1 MNLANLKRTL
11 KFDYLAFLSVTRSFF
26 KDKNFLKY
34 FGFIYLFYFIGIFAI
49 IRANIYYIDDNTR
62 AISGDYQFWANAS
75 RYSTIFLSDFL
86 NFGLPLLDFSPLQNL
101 ICILILSLASMIL
114 VKTIN
119 NKISYL
125 ALIAS
130 LFMGLNPYFLEA
142 LLFKFDSIYMCV
154 GLFASIIPFLF
165 IKRKFLFC
173 IISVISLLIMLTTYQ
188 SLNFTYLLIA
198 MFLIFLKISQ
208 KKEFLNF
215 AILSLVSYFLAIII
229 FKVFIY
235 NPIQIHVN
243 TQTFGVNDLFSGF
256 VGNCVKFIVK
266 IYNDWNETRFLYIG
280 AIVII
285 LSSIATILKFKS
297 FKSLLCF
304 IIFLF
309 FGFIFSMGFYL
320 LFVEIKFE
328 LRYIATLGIYFAI
341 ILIYLSEYINNLK
354 AYNIIKIFS
363 TFLILYC
370 VYGLLYISNS
380 IGSAQQ
386 EQQKYIDFRTTLVM
400 QDLLDFDD
408 IHLQFVNFNGI
419 IIAPSVENVRKKL
432 KILETLIDW
441 NNNTTNQLGY
451 KSLTRIIG
459 RVNGKCEGDTIEKT
473 KENIFHTIKQYKNGC
488 IDVNFKSLNL
498 SENYAFI
505 SSNLAKTTLFNANV
519 DKNLNLKIY
528 KSNQKWSR
536 KYIYVFEFSEN
547 IVKFARQNDNSL
559 GFYFT
564 SEKGQIFANKNI
576 HNFTKDNDKFL
587 YTVELDKMDIKEIL
601 IIFYNS
607 QTQEGQLKFKI
618 NLKESK

>member
-11 KFDYLAFLSVTRSFF
+11 KFDYLTFLAITRSFF

-34 FGFIYLFYFIGIFAI
+34 FGFIFTLYFIGMFAI

-62 AISGDYQFWANAS
+62 AVSGDYQFWAKSS
-75 RYSTIFLSDFL
+75 RHMTIHLSEFL

-101 ICILILSLASMIL
+101 ICIFLLSIASMIL
-114 VKTIN
+114 TKAIN

-130 LFMGLNPYFLEA
+130 LFVGLNPYFLES

-154 GLFASIIPFLF
+154 GLFASIVPFLF
-165 IKRKFLFC
+165 VGRKTLFTLVSVGC
-173 IISVISLLIMLTTYQ
+173 ILLMLTTYQ
-188 SLNFTYLLIA
+188 SVNFIYLEIA
-198 MFLIFLKISQ
+198 MFLVFLKISN
-208 KKEFLNF
+208 KRKVIDF
-215 AILSLVSYFLAIII
+215 AIFSVFSYFVAMIV
-229 FKVFIY
+229 FKLLIY
-235 NPIQIHVN
+235 KPIKIHVN
-243 TQTFGVNDLFSGF
+243 TDTFAINDLFGG
-256 VGNCVKFIVK
+256 VMNNCIKFAGK
-266 IYNDWNETRFLYIG
+266 IFSDWHATWFLYIG
-280 AIVII
+280 ASLVVLSIV
-285 LSSIATILKFKS
+285 ATVLKFKS
-297 FKSLLCF
+297 IKSLLCF
-304 IIFLF
+304 ILFLI

-320 LFVEIKFE
+320 LFVELKFD
-328 LRYIATLGIYFAI
+328 LRYIATFGVYVAI
-341 ILIYLSEYINNLK
+341 ILIFLSGYINSLK
-354 AYNIIKIFS
+354 AYNILKIFS
-363 TFLILYC
+363 IFLISYSA
-370 VYGLLYISNS
+370 YGLLYISNS
-380 IGSAQQ
+380 LGSAMQ
-386 EQQKYIDFRTTLVM
+386 EQQKYVDFRTTLAI
-400 QDLLDFDD
+400 QDLLEFDNL
-408 IHLQFVNFNGI
+408 HLQLVNFSGE

-432 KILETLIDW
+432 KVLSILLNST
-441 NNNTTNQLGY
+441 NNTTNQLGFRPM
-451 KSLTRIIG
+451 TRIVG
-459 RVNGKCEGDTIEKT
+459 RVNGSCEADALIKV
-473 KENIFHTIKQYKNGC
+473 KDNIFHTIKQYKNGC

-505 SSNLAKTTLFNANV
+505 SSNLAKMTLFDANV

-547 IVKFARQNDNSL
+547 IVKFARQNDDSL

-607 QTQEGQLKFKI
+607 KTQEGQLKFKI
-618 NLKESK
+618 NLKEPK